1 MATAKMKV
9 EKEIWKSP
17 PSLKKPWVEVS
28 NLGRVRTLDRYVDFV
43 RKNDKSVHHDFR
55 KGCIRKLSCDS
66 RGRPMYTM
74 SNGKSRLVR
83 VLVAECFVP
92 NDNPELNKFVF
103 HKDGNPHN
111 CRADNL
117 VWGRKKSD
125 FYFSGRPVGL
135 FLDGQKEPMMV
146 GSLCSV
152 AEHIGCTKQA
162 VHRAIQ
168 VGSRCFGWWVR
179 YLPKGTEFK
188 DYCDSFPDSLYK

>member
-1 MATAKMKV
+1 MATASPNR

-17 PSLKKPWVEVS
+17 PSLKMPWVEVS

-43 RKNDKSVHHDFR
+43 RKNDSAKRHDFR
-55 KGCIRKLSCDS
+55 KGCIRKIYCDS
-66 RGRPMYTM
+66 RGRPLFC
-74 SNGKSRLVR
+74 SGKGRNRLVR

-92 NDNPELNKFVF
+92 NDAPYIKKFVF
-103 HKDGNPHN
+103 HKDGNPQN

-117 VWGRKKSD
+117 VWGRRKSD

-135 FLDGQKEPMMV
+135 YHNGVKEPMMV

-152 AEHIGCTKQA
+152 ARHIGCTKQA

-168 VGSRCFGWWVR
+168 VGGKCFGYEVR
-179 YLPKGTEFK
+179 YLPKGTKRK
-188 DYCDSFPDSLYK
+188 DYTDTFPDSLYT